1 MDNQLKE
8 LTLAVLHNNEII
20 LDQTEEFNK
29 RSGDSGRSVEHLRKI
44 YNGIYEKLSADG
56 ELTQAD
62 CKFLVIAIN
71 LTQASLHRQLRT
83 VQATIEVYDKLSEIY
98 NQAAESK
105 EFTQD
110 LLKTSVDLG
119 EMELS
124 EESEENAE
132 PNI

>member
-1 MDNQLKE
+1 MDKQLKE
-8 LTLAVLHNNEII
+8 LTLAILHNNEII

-44 YNGIYEKLSADG
+44 YNGIHEKLSEDG

-83 VQATIEVYDKLSEIY
+83 VEATIDVYDKLSEIY
-98 NQAAESK
+98 NQAAASE

-110 LLKTSVDLG
+110 LLKVSVDLG